1 MDQIHRNWLADRGA
15 VIGTLL
21 ALPVAVLAVWLIH
34 RRRGGPLRYAIAEV
48 GMVFGTLPW
57 LYLTLRPDPDG
68 MNLVFVVPFQDLA
81 DLASRGIVDL
91 VTQTVGNLLVFA
103 ALGCFLPVRFAGFT
117 NVWRVLAV
125 GALASSA
132 IEFTQLIGHFGR
144 VFSVD
149 DIMINAIGAALAA
162 LCSRP
167 WWASRDAPL
176 PAATT
181 S

>member
-1 MDQIHRNWLADRGA
+1 MDQIYRNWLSDRGA
-15 VIGTLL
+15 VIGTLVGLPL
-21 ALPVAVLAVWLIH
+21 AALAVWLIH

-68 MNLVFVVPFQDLA
+68 VNLVFLVPFQDLA
-81 DLASRGIVDL
+81 DLASRGVVDL
-91 VTQTVGNLLVFA
+91 ITQTVGNLLVFA
-103 ALGCFLPVRFAGFT
+103 ALGFFLPVRFAGFG

-132 IEFTQLIGHFGR
+132 IELTQLIGEFGR

-149 DIMINAIGAALAA
+149 DIMINALGAALAA

-167 WWASRDAPL
+167 WWASR
-176 PAATT
+176 AATVAAPT
-181 S
+181 G